1 VRSVRGTG
9 DENCVLAGLA
19 DEIRSPQDEADQ
31 HELAQLVDELLQDLP
46 EEQRLTFTMHHFAD
60 LSLPEVAD
68 IMSSSTATTKSRL
81 RLAREKLRE
90 KLAAR
95 GVEG

>member
-1 VRSVRGTG
+1 
-9 DENCVLAGLA
+9 VLASLA
-19 DEIRSPQDEADQ
+19 EEITSPQDAADQ
-31 HELAQLVDELLQDLP
+31 RELAALVDELLTELP
-46 EEQRLTFTMHHFAD
+46 EEQRLTFTLHHFGS

-68 IMSSSTATTKSRL
+68 IMHSSTATTKSRL

-90 KLAAR
+90 KLSAR